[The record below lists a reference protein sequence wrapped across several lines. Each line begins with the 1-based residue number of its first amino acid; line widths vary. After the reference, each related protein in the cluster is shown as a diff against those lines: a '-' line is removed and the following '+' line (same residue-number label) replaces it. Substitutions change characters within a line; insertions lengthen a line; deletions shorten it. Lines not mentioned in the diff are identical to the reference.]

1 LVAAFNYGLCLLE
14 GAGLERDER
23 KAAQWLRRAADGVVD
38 AQYWYGRMLAEGRGV
53 EADAEAG
60 RAWIARAAALGM
72 ADAEAALAEMMVNGR
87 GGPRDQ
93 STATALFEK
102 AARKGHIGAMFALG
116 ALARN
121 QAEWTPI
128 SRPDC
133 AATNNFKARSEAK
146 PASTFADSA
155 PSSAGSDLLMDRAV
169 AQRWLEAAADRG
181 HPEAR
186 KLLSST
192 FQLDQRAS
200 SAMPTRIG
208 IIPPG

>member
-1 LVAAFNYGLCLLE
+1 
-14 GAGLERDER
+14 
-23 KAAQWLRRAADGVVD
+23 
-38 AQYWYGRMLAEGRGV
+38 
-53 EADAEAG
+53 
-60 RAWIARAAALGM
+60 
-72 ADAEAALAEMMVNGR
+72 MMVNGR

-102 AARKGHIGAMFALG
+102 AARKGHTGAMFALG

-121 QAEWTPI
+121 QAESKPI

-133 AATNNFKARSEAK
+133 APNNKSKARSEAK

-155 PSSAGSDLLMDRAV
+155 SSAGSDLLMDRAV
-169 AQRWLEAAADRG
+169 AQRWLQAAADRG

-186 KLLSST
+186 KLLRNAL
-192 FQLDQRAS
+192 QLDQRAS
-200 SAMPTRIG
+200 SGMPMRIG